1 MEETQIEE
9 QQVEQTE
16 QQEQSGTVLANAQTE
31 SAAEG
36 APESYDFTGSIP
48 EGATLDEKEAADFG
62 NLCRELNLTNEQ
74 ANKLAAYGFGYA
86 QRGFDAYNEQRN
98 AEIDGWADE
107 AKKDLGTEYDS
118 TVHLAAVG
126 DRCVVDGLHVAV
138 DAAGHLSDARRAAY
152 DRKSRY
158 RYDHYLVHAHGND
171 VLLRVRH
178 IRCDLLPFACVRC
191 RIRYILVLLLMSQK
205 PPLTLTLSSSAVR
218 RRDARLC
225 R

>member
-48 EGATLDEKEAADFG
+48 EGATLDEKEATDFG

-98 AEIDGWADE
+98 TEIDGWADE

-126 DRCVVDGLHVAV
+126 VEALEKTCPGIRDALNATGAGNRVEFIRAFAMLGKLVQEDPGKGNLGK
-138 DAAGHLSDARRAAY
+138 AAGDVFAQ
-152 DRKSRY
+152 RY
-158 RYDHYLVHAHGND
+158 PNTDFSKY
-171 VLLRVRH
+171 
-178 IRCDLLPFACVRC
+178 
-191 RIRYILVLLLMSQK
+191 
-205 PPLTLTLSSSAVR
+205 
-218 RRDARLC
+218 
-225 R
+225 

>member
-1 MEETQIEE
+1 MEEAQIEE

-48 EGATLDEKEAADFG
+48 EGATFDEKEAADFG

-107 AKKDLGTEYDS
+107 AKIDLGTEYDS

-126 DRCVVDGLHVAV
+126 VEALEKTCPGIRGALNATGAGNRVEFIRAFAMLGKLVQEDPGKGNAGKP
-138 DAAGHLSDARRAAY
+138 AANNSLEAFYNNTDFS
-152 DRKSRY
+152 K
-158 RYDHYLVHAHGND
+158 L
-171 VLLRVRH
+171 
-178 IRCDLLPFACVRC
+178 
-191 RIRYILVLLLMSQK
+191 K
-205 PPLTLTLSSSAVR
+205 
-218 RRDARLC
+218 
-225 R
+225 